1 MDARLKR
8 LFGNTVIFTVGK
20 FVSKLLVFFMMPLY
34 TACLSEA
41 QYSTADLITQLANL
55 LIPLACLGIS
65 EGIFR
70 NAAAKEG
77 DKQAFFSSGI
87 AILGISTAVFL
98 LLSPLILLLEYFA
111 SYVWLIV
118 IFVLCSNFHSVCAQ
132 YVCAIGRTK
141 TFAVQGILNTAL
153 NIAFNLLFLLAFGM
167 KVEGYVLSVVC
178 ADFVTTLVLIV
189 YCRLWN
195 VFSFKKISRSLMGE
209 LLRFSLPL
217 IPTTV
222 FWWITGVSDR
232 YLVARMRSDTENGLY
247 AAAYKIPTLLTYV
260 VSVFNEAWRLSA
272 VRESDDPDACAD
284 FFSKVFRYYVA
295 IVFVGGAAL
304 IAFAKVCSIL
314 LFADSYYEAWLYVP
328 ILVLATVFT
337 SFDSFLAT
345 AYFTKKKTMVSFY
358 TSMLGAVVNIVLN
371 LLWIPSWGA
380 VGASVATF
388 VSYFVVFVARAA
400 TMHRYI
406 RFNLQI
412 PKIAINT
419 ALLIGMVV
427 LMMLEVHLWMLWIG
441 LLCVAV
447 LALNAKSLIGMLH
460 VVPGMLKG
468 KFGRSGS

>member
-1 MDARLKR
+1 VDARIKR

-20 FVSKLLVFFMMPLY
+20 FVSKMLVFLMMPLY

-55 LIPLACLGIS
+55 LIPLACLGIA
-65 EGIFR
+65 EGLFR

-77 DKQAFFSSGI
+77 DKEAFFSSGM
-87 AILGISTAVFL
+87 AILAISSAGFL
-98 LLSPLILLLEYFA
+98 LLSPLLLLLEYFA

-141 TFAVQGILNTAL
+141 TFAFQGILNTTL
-153 NIAFNLLFLLAFGM
+153 NIGFNLLFLLGFGM
-167 KVEGYVLSVVC
+167 KIEGYVLSVVC

-189 YCRLWN
+189 YCRLWRA
-195 VFSFKKISRSLMGE
+195 FSIKKISRKIMGE
-209 LLRFSLPL
+209 MLRFSLPL

-232 YLVARMRSDTENGLY
+232 YLVARMRSDAENGLY
-247 AAAYKIPTLLTYV
+247 AAAYKIPTLLTYM

-272 VRESDDPDACAD
+272 VKESDDPDTCAD
-284 FFSKVFRYYVA
+284 FFGKVFRYYVA
-295 IVFVGGAAL
+295 IVFVGGAGL
-304 IAFAKVCSIL
+304 IAFAKVGSVL
-314 LFADSYYEAWLYVP
+314 LFADSYYQAWLYVP

-358 TSMLGAVVNIVLN
+358 TSMVGAILNIVLN
-371 LLWIPSWGA
+371 LIWIPSWGA

-388 VSYFVVFVARAA
+388 VSYFAVFVLRAA

-412 PKIAINT
+412 PRIAINT
-419 ALLIGMVV
+419 VLLGGMAVI
-427 LMMLEVHLWMLWIG
+427 MMTEPYLWQLYIG
-441 LLCVAV
+441 LLAVAV
-447 LALNAKSLIGMLH
+447 VGLNAPALLSMLKMM
-460 VVPGMLKG
+460 PEMLKG
-468 KFGRSGS
+468 RLKR

>member
-1 MDARLKR
+1 M
-8 LFGNTVIFTVGK
+8 IFTAGK
-20 FVSKLLVFFMMPLY
+20 FISKLLVFLMMPLY

-77 DKQAFFSSGI
+77 DKEAFFSSGV
-87 AILGISTAVFL
+87 AILCISTACFL
-98 LLSPLILLLEYFA
+98 LLSPLLLLLEYFA
-111 SYVWLIV
+111 PYLWLIV
-118 IFVLCSNFHSVCAQ
+118 LFVLCSNIHSVCAQ
-132 YVCAIGRTK
+132 YICAIGRTK
-141 TFAVQGILNTAL
+141 TFAVQGIVNTVL
-153 NIAFNLLFLLAFGM
+153 NIGFNVLFLVGLGM

-178 ADFVTTLVLIV
+178 ADFVTTLALVV
-189 YCRLWN
+189 YCRLWRA
-195 VFSFKKISRSLMGE
+195 FSFKKISKKLMGE
-209 LLRFSLPL
+209 MLKFSLPL

-247 AAAYKIPTLLTYV
+247 AAAYKIPTLLTYMV
-260 VSVFNEAWRLSA
+260 AVFNEAWRLSA
-272 VRESDDPDACAD
+272 VKESDDPDACAD
-284 FFSKVFRYYVA
+284 FFGKVFRYYVA
-295 IVFVGGAAL
+295 IVFVGGAFL
-304 IAFAKVCSIL
+304 IAFAKVCSML

-358 TSMLGAVVNIVLN
+358 TSMLGAGLNIVLN
-371 LLWIPSWGA
+371 LIWIPEWGA

-388 VSYFVVFVARAA
+388 VSYFAVFVLRAA

-412 PKIAINT
+412 PKITLNT
-419 ALLIGMVV
+419 VLLSGMTVI
-427 LMMLEVHLWMLWIG
+427 MMTEPPLWMLWIG
-441 LLCVAV
+441 ILTTAV
-447 LALNAKSLIGMLH
+447 VALNTPALFAMLRML
-460 VVPGMLKG
+460 PEMLKG
-468 KFGRSGS
+468 RFGR

>member
-77 DKQAFFSSGI
+77 DKQAFFSSGV
-87 AILGISTAVFL
+87 AILGFSTLGFL
-98 LLSPLILLLEYFA
+98 VLSPLLLLLEYFA
-111 SYVWLIV
+111 PYLWLIV
-118 IFVLCSNFHSVCAQ
+118 LFVLCSNFHSVCAQ
-132 YVCAIGRTK
+132 YVCAIGKTK
-141 TFAVQGILNTAL
+141 TFAAQGILNTAL
-153 NIAFNLLFLLAFGM
+153 NIGFNLLFLLGFGM
-167 KVEGYVLSVVC
+167 KIEGYVLSVVC
-178 ADFVTTLVLIV
+178 ADFVTTLVLIFT
-189 YCRLWN
+189 CRLWRA
-195 VFSFKKISRSLMGE
+195 FSVKKISRSIMGE

-232 YLVARMRSDTENGLY
+232 YLVARMRSDAENGLY
-247 AAAYKIPTLLTYV
+247 AAAYKIPTLLTYM

-272 VRESDDPDACAD
+272 VKESDDEGECAA
-284 FFSKVFRYYVA
+284 FFTKVFRYYVA
-295 IVFVGGAAL
+295 IVFVGGAFL
-304 IAFAKVCSIL
+304 IAFSKVASVV

-328 ILVLATVFT
+328 ILVVATVFT

-358 TSMLGAVVNIVLN
+358 TSMVGAVLNIVLN
-371 LLWIPSWGA
+371 LIWIPSWGA
-380 VGASVATF
+380 IGASIATL
-388 VSYFVVFVARAA
+388 VSYFAVFVLRAA
-400 TMHRYI
+400 TMHKYI

-412 PKIAINT
+412 PKIVVNT
-419 ALLIGMVV
+419 VLLCGMVAI
-427 LMMLEVHLWMLWIG
+427 MMLEPSLWMLWIG
-441 LLCVAV
+441 IVTAVVVGVNAPALL
-447 LALNAKSLIGMLH
+447 SMLKML
-460 VVPGMLKG
+460 PEMLKG
-468 KFGRSGS
+468 RLGR

>member
-1 MDARLKR
+1 VDARIKR

-20 FVSKLLVFFMMPLY
+20 FVSKMLVFFMMPLY

-55 LIPLACLGIS
+55 LIPLACLGIA
-65 EGIFR
+65 EGLFR

-77 DKQAFFSSGI
+77 DKEAFFSSGM
-87 AILGISTAVFL
+87 AILAISSAGFL
-98 LLSPLILLLEYFA
+98 LLSPLLLLLEYFA

-141 TFAVQGILNTAL
+141 TFAVQGIVNTAL
-153 NIAFNLLFLLAFGM
+153 NIGFNLLFLLGFGM
-167 KVEGYVLSVVC
+167 KIEGYVLSVVC

-189 YCRLWN
+189 YCRLWRA
-195 VFSFKKISRSLMGE
+195 FSVKKISRKIMGE
-209 LLRFSLPL
+209 MLRFSLPL

-232 YLVARMRSDTENGLY
+232 YLVARMRSDAENGLY

-272 VRESDDPDACAD
+272 VKESDDPDACAE
-284 FFSKVFRYYVA
+284 FFGKVFRYYVA

-304 IAFAKVCSIL
+304 IAFAKVASVV
-314 LFADSYYEAWLYVP
+314 LFADSYFEAWLYVP
-328 ILVLATVFT
+328 VLVLATVFT

-358 TSMLGAVVNIVLN
+358 TSMLGAVLNVVLN
-371 LLWIPSWGA
+371 LIWIPSWGA
-380 VGASVATF
+380 VGASVATLI
-388 VSYFVVFVARAA
+388 SYFAVFVLRAA

-412 PKIAINT
+412 PRIAINT
-419 ALLIGMVV
+419 VLLGGMAVI
-427 LMMLEVHLWMLWIG
+427 MMTEPYLWQLYIG
-441 LLCVAV
+441 LLAVAV
-447 LALNAKSLIGMLH
+447 VGLNAPALLSMLKMM
-460 VVPGMLKG
+460 PEMLKG
-468 KFGRSGS
+468 RLKR

>member
-1 MDARLKR
+1 MDARMKR
-8 LFGNTVIFTVGK
+8 LVGNTVIFTAGK
-20 FVSKLLVFFMMPLY
+20 FISKLLVFFMMPLY

-70 NAAAKEG
+70 NAAAKQG
-77 DKQAFFSSGI
+77 DKEAFFSSGV
-87 AILGISTAVFL
+87 AILGISTLGFL
-98 LLSPLILLLEYFA
+98 VLSPLLLLLEYFA
-111 SYVWLIV
+111 PYVWLI
-118 IFVLCSNFHSVCAQ
+118 ILFVLCSNFHSVCAQ

-141 TFAVQGILNTAL
+141 TFAVQGILNTML
-153 NIAFNLLFLLAFGM
+153 NIAFNLLFLLGFGM
-167 KVEGYVLSVVC
+167 KIEGYVLSVVC
-178 ADFVTTLVLIV
+178 ADFVTTLALIV
-189 YCRLWN
+189 YCRLWRA
-195 VFSFKKISRSLMGE
+195 FSVKKISRPLMGE
-209 LLRFSLPL
+209 MLRFSLPL

-247 AAAYKIPTLLTYV
+247 AAAYKIPTLLTYM

-272 VRESDDPDACAD
+272 VKESDDEGECAA

-295 IVFVGGAAL
+295 VVFVGGAFL
-304 IAFAKVCSIL
+304 IAFAKVCSVI

-328 ILVLATVFT
+328 ILVVATVFT

-358 TSMLGAVVNIVLN
+358 TSMAGAVLNVVLN
-371 LLWIPSWGA
+371 LIWIPAWGA
-380 VGASVATF
+380 VGASLATF
-388 VSYFVVFVARAA
+388 VSYFAVFVLRAA

-412 PKIAINT
+412 PKVAVNT
-419 ALLIGMVV
+419 VLLCGMVV
-427 LMMLEVHLWMLWIG
+427 VMMLELPMWMLWIG
-441 LLCVAV
+441 ILSAVVVGFNTPALL
-447 LALNAKSLIGMLH
+447 S
-460 VVPGMLKG
+460 MLKMLPEMV
-468 KFGRSGS
+468 KGRLKR

>member
-8 LFGNTVIFTVGK
+8 LFGNTMVFTAGK
-20 FVSKLLVFFMMPLY
+20 FISKLLVFLMMPLY

-87 AILGISTAVFL
+87 AILGISTAAFL
-98 LLSPLILLLEYFA
+98 LLSPLLLLLEYFA
-111 SYVWLIV
+111 PYLWLI
-118 IFVLCSNFHSVCAQ
+118 ILFVLCSNFHSVCAQ
-132 YVCAIGRTK
+132 YVCAIGKTK
-141 TFAVQGILNTAL
+141 TFAAQGILNTAL
-153 NIAFNLLFLLAFGM
+153 NIAFNLLFLLGFGM
-167 KVEGYVLSVVC
+167 KIEGYVLSVVC

-189 YCRLWN
+189 FCRLWKA
-195 VFSFKKISRSLMGE
+195 FSLKKISRKLMGE
-209 LLRFSLPL
+209 MLRFSLPL

-247 AAAYKIPTLLTYV
+247 AAAYKIPTLLTYM

-272 VRESDDPDACAD
+272 VRESDDADSCAD
-284 FFSKVFRYYVA
+284 FFGKVFRYYVA
-295 IVFVGGAAL
+295 IVFVGGAFL
-304 IAFAKVCSIL
+304 IAFAKVGSIL
-314 LFADSYYEAWLYVP
+314 LFADSYYDAWLYVP

-337 SFDSFLAT
+337 SFDSFLAS
-345 AYFTKKKTMVSFY
+345 AYFTKKKTMASFY
-358 TSMLGAVVNIVLN
+358 TSMVGAVFNIILN
-371 LLWIPSWGA
+371 LIWIPAWGA
-380 VGASVATF
+380 VGASVATLI
-388 VSYFVVFVARAA
+388 SYFVVFVLRAA

-412 PKIAINT
+412 PRIAINT
-419 ALLIGMVV
+419 VLLAGMVV
-427 LMMLEVHLWMLWIG
+427 IMMLELPLWMLWIG
-441 LLCVAV
+441 LLCAAV
-447 LALNAKSLIGMLH
+447 VGLNAPALISMLRMVPDMIKGRLKS
-460 VVPGMLKG
+460 
-468 KFGRSGS
+468 

>member
-8 LFGNTVIFTVGK
+8 LFGNTMVFTAGK
-20 FVSKLLVFFMMPLY
+20 FISKLLVFLMMPLY

-87 AILGISTAVFL
+87 AILGISTAAFL
-98 LLSPLILLLEYFA
+98 LLSPLLLLLEYFA
-111 SYVWLIV
+111 SYLWLI
-118 IFVLCSNFHSVCAQ
+118 ILFVLCSNFHSVCAQ
-132 YVCAIGRTK
+132 YVCAIGKTK
-141 TFAVQGILNTAL
+141 TFAAQGILNTAL
-153 NIAFNLLFLLAFGM
+153 NIAFNLLFLLGFGM
-167 KVEGYVLSVVC
+167 KIEGYVLSVVC

-189 YCRLWN
+189 FCRLWKA
-195 VFSFKKISRSLMGE
+195 FSLKKISRKLMGE
-209 LLRFSLPL
+209 MLRFSLPL

-247 AAAYKIPTLLTYV
+247 AAAYKIPTLLTYM

-272 VRESDDPDACAD
+272 VRESDDADSCAD
-284 FFSKVFRYYVA
+284 FFGKVFRYYVA
-295 IVFVGGAAL
+295 IVFVGGAFL
-304 IAFAKVCSIL
+304 IAFAKVGSIL
-314 LFADSYYEAWLYVP
+314 LFADSYYDAWLYVP

-337 SFDSFLAT
+337 SFDSFLAS
-345 AYFTKKKTMVSFY
+345 AYFTKKKTMASFY
-358 TSMLGAVVNIVLN
+358 TSMVGAVLNIILN
-371 LLWIPSWGA
+371 LIWIPAWGA
-380 VGASVATF
+380 VGASVATLI
-388 VSYFVVFVARAA
+388 SYFVVFVLRAA

-412 PKIAINT
+412 PRIAINT
-419 ALLIGMVV
+419 VLLAGMVV
-427 LMMLEVHLWMLWIG
+427 IMMLELPLWMLWIG
-441 LLCVAV
+441 LLCAAV
-447 LALNAKSLIGMLH
+447 VGLNAPALISMLRMVPDMIKGRLKS
-460 VVPGMLKG
+460 
-468 KFGRSGS
+468 

>member
-1 MDARLKR
+1 MDTRLKR
-8 LFGNTVIFTVGK
+8 LFGNTVIFTAGK
-20 FVSKLLVFFMMPLY
+20 FISKLLVFFMMPLY

-55 LIPLACLGIS
+55 LLPLACLGIS

-87 AILGISTAVFL
+87 AILTISTAGFL
-98 LLSPLILLLEYFA
+98 LLSPLLLLLEYFA
-111 SYVWLIV
+111 PYLWLIV
-118 IFVLCSNFHSVCAQ
+118 LFVLCSNFHSVCAQ

-141 TFAVQGILNTAL
+141 TFAVQGIVNTVL
-153 NIAFNLLFLLAFGM
+153 NIAFNLLFLLGIGM
-167 KVEGYVLSVVC
+167 EIEGYVLSVVC
-178 ADFVTTLVLIV
+178 ADFVTTLLLIV
-189 YCRLWN
+189 WCRLWKA
-195 VFSFKKISRSLMGE
+195 FSFKKISKKIMGE
-209 LLRFSLPL
+209 MLRFSLPL
-217 IPTTV
+217 IPTTI

-247 AAAYKIPTLLTYV
+247 AAAYKIPTLLTYM

-272 VRESDDPDACAD
+272 IKESDDPDACAD
-284 FFSKVFRYYVA
+284 FFGKVFRYYVA
-295 IVFVGGAAL
+295 IVFVGGAGL
-304 IAFAKVCSIL
+304 IAFAKVGSVV

-358 TSMLGAVVNIVLN
+358 TSMVGAVLN
-371 LLWIPSWGA
+371 LVLNLIWIPSWGA
-380 VGASVATF
+380 VGASIATF
-388 VSYFVVFVARAA
+388 ISYFMVFVLRAA

-412 PKIAINT
+412 VRIAVNT
-419 ALLIGMVV
+419 VLLGGMAVI
-427 LMMLEVHLWMLWIG
+427 MMLEPPLWMLWIG
-441 LLCVAV
+441 LLALVV
-447 LALNAKSLIGMLH
+447 LCINLRALIAMLRML
-460 VVPGMLKG
+460 PEMLKG
-468 KFGRSGS
+468 RLNS

>member
-77 DKQAFFSSGI
+77 DKQAFFSSGV
-87 AILGISTAVFL
+87 AILGFSTLGFL
-98 LLSPLILLLEYFA
+98 VLSPLLLLLEYFA
-111 SYVWLIV
+111 PYLWLIV
-118 IFVLCSNFHSVCAQ
+118 LFVLCSNFHSVCAQ
-132 YVCAIGRTK
+132 YVCAIGKTK
-141 TFAVQGILNTAL
+141 TFAAQGILNTAL
-153 NIAFNLLFLLAFGM
+153 NIGFNLLFLLGFGM
-167 KVEGYVLSVVC
+167 KIEGYVLSVVC
-178 ADFVTTLVLIV
+178 ADFVTTLVLIFT
-189 YCRLWN
+189 CRLWRA
-195 VFSFKKISRSLMGE
+195 FSVKKISRSIMGE

-232 YLVARMRSDTENGLY
+232 YLVARMRSDAENGLY
-247 AAAYKIPTLLTYV
+247 AAAYKIPTLLTYM

-272 VRESDDPDACAD
+272 VKESDDEGECAA
-284 FFSKVFRYYVA
+284 FFTKVFRYYVA
-295 IVFVGGAAL
+295 IVFVGGAFL
-304 IAFAKVCSIL
+304 IAFSKVASVV

-328 ILVLATVFT
+328 ILVVATVFT

-358 TSMLGAVVNIVLN
+358 TSMVGAVLNIVLN
-371 LLWIPSWGA
+371 LFWIPSWGA
-380 VGASVATF
+380 IGASIATL
-388 VSYFVVFVARAA
+388 VSYFAVFVLRAA
-400 TMHRYI
+400 TMHKYI

-412 PKIAINT
+412 PKIVVNT
-419 ALLIGMVV
+419 VLLCGMVAI
-427 LMMLEVHLWMLWIG
+427 MMLEPSLWMLWIG
-441 LLCVAV
+441 IVTAVVVGVNAPALL
-447 LALNAKSLIGMLH
+447 SMLKML
-460 VVPGMLKG
+460 PEMLKG
-468 KFGRSGS
+468 RLGR

>member
-1 MDARLKR
+1 MDVRLKR

-55 LIPLACLGIS
+55 LIPLACLGIN

-77 DKQAFFSSGI
+77 DKEAFFSSGV
-87 AILGISTAVFL
+87 AILGFSTLGFL
-98 LLSPLILLLEYFA
+98 VLSPLLLLLEYFA

-118 IFVLCSNFHSVCAQ
+118 VFVLCSNFHSVCAQ
-132 YVCAIGRTK
+132 YVCAIGKTK
-141 TFAVQGILNTAL
+141 TFAAQGILNTAL
-153 NIAFNLLFLLAFGM
+153 NIAFNLLFLLGFGM
-167 KVEGYVLSVVC
+167 KIEGYVLSVVC
-178 ADFVTTLVLIV
+178 ADFVTTLVLILT
-189 YCRLWN
+189 CRLWRS
-195 VFSFKKISRSLMGE
+195 FSVKKISKPLMGE
-209 LLRFSLPL
+209 MLRFSLPL

-232 YLVARMRSDTENGLY
+232 YLVARMRSDAENGLY
-247 AAAYKIPTLLTYV
+247 AAAYKIPTLLTYM

-272 VRESDDPDACAD
+272 VKESNDEGECAA
-284 FFSKVFRYYVA
+284 FFGKVFRYYVA
-295 IVFVGGAAL
+295 VVFVGGAFL
-304 IAFAKVCSIL
+304 IAFAKVCSIV

-328 ILVLATVFT
+328 ILVVATVFT
-337 SFDSFLAT
+337 SFDTFLAT

-358 TSMLGAVVNIVLN
+358 TSMLGAVLNIVLN

-380 VGASVATF
+380 VGASLATF
-388 VSYFVVFVARAA
+388 ISYFAVFVLRAA

-412 PKIAINT
+412 PKITVNT
-419 ALLIGMVV
+419 VLLAGMVV
-427 LMMLEVHLWMLWIG
+427 IMMLQPTMWMLWIG
-441 LLCVAV
+441 ICTAAV
-447 LALNAKSLIGMLH
+447 TAWNAPALFS
-460 VVPGMLKG
+460 MLKMLPEMV
-468 KFGRSGS
+468 KGRLKR

>member
-1 MDARLKR
+1 MDAKLKR
-8 LFGNTVIFTVGK
+8 LFGNTMIFTAGK
-20 FVSKLLVFFMMPLY
+20 FISKLLVFFMMPLY

-77 DKQAFFSSGI
+77 DKEAFFSSGV
-87 AILGISTAVFL
+87 AILGISTLAFL
-98 LLSPLILLLEYFA
+98 LLSPLLLLLEYFA
-111 SYVWLIV
+111 PYVWLIV
-118 IFVLCSNFHSVCAQ
+118 LFVLCSNFHSVCAQ
-132 YVCAIGRTK
+132 YVCAIGRT
-141 TFAVQGILNTAL
+141 TLFAGQGILNTML
-153 NIAFNLLFLLAFGM
+153 NIGFNLLFLLGFGM
-167 KVEGYVLSVVC
+167 KIEGYVLSVVC
-178 ADFVTTLVLIV
+178 ADFVTTLALIV
-189 YCRLWN
+189 YCKLWRA
-195 VFSFKKISRSLMGE
+195 FSVKKISKPLMGE
-209 LLRFSLPL
+209 MLRFSLPL

-247 AAAYKIPTLLTYV
+247 AAAYKIPTLLTYM

-272 VRESDDPDACAD
+272 VRESDDEGECAA

-295 IVFVGGAAL
+295 IVFVGGAFL
-304 IAFAKVCSIL
+304 IAFAKICSII

-328 ILVLATVFT
+328 ILVVATVFT

-358 TSMLGAVVNIVLN
+358 TSMAGAVLNIALN
-371 LLWIPSWGA
+371 LIWIPTWGA
-380 VGASVATF
+380 VGASLATF
-388 VSYFVVFVARAA
+388 VSYFAVFVLRAA

-412 PKIAINT
+412 PKITVNTVLLCGMAAI
-419 ALLIGMVV
+419 
-427 LMMLEVHLWMLWIG
+427 MMLEPPVWMLWIG
-441 LLCVAV
+441 LCTAAV
-447 LALNAKSLIGMLH
+447 VGFNAPALLS
-460 VVPGMLKG
+460 MLKMLPEMV
-468 KFGRSGS
+468 KERLKR

>member
-1 MDARLKR
+1 MDARIKR

-20 FVSKLLVFFMMPLY
+20 FVSKMLVFLMMPLY

-55 LIPLACLGIS
+55 LIPLACLGIA
-65 EGIFR
+65 EGLFR

-77 DKQAFFSSGI
+77 DKEAFFSSGM
-87 AILGISTAVFL
+87 AILAISSAGFL
-98 LLSPLILLLEYFA
+98 LLSPLLLLLEYFA

-141 TFAVQGILNTAL
+141 TFAFQGILNTAL
-153 NIAFNLLFLLAFGM
+153 NIGFNLLFLLGFGM
-167 KVEGYVLSVVC
+167 KIEGYVLSVVC

-189 YCRLWN
+189 YCRLWRA
-195 VFSFKKISRSLMGE
+195 FSFKKISKKIMGE
-209 LLRFSLPL
+209 MLRFSLPL

-232 YLVARMRSDTENGLY
+232 YLVARMRSDAENGLY
-247 AAAYKIPTLLTYV
+247 AAAYKIPTLLTYM

-272 VRESDDPDACAD
+272 VKESDDPDACAD
-284 FFSKVFRYYVA
+284 FFGKVFRYYVA
-295 IVFVGGAAL
+295 IVFVGGAGL
-304 IAFAKVCSIL
+304 IAFAKVASVL
-314 LFADSYYEAWLYVP
+314 LFADSYYQAWLYVP

-358 TSMLGAVVNIVLN
+358 TSMVGAILNIVLN
-371 LLWIPSWGA
+371 LIWIPSWGA

-388 VSYFVVFVARAA
+388 VSYFAVFVLRAA

-412 PKIAINT
+412 PRIAINT
-419 ALLIGMVV
+419 VLLGGMTVI
-427 LMMLEVHLWMLWIG
+427 MMTEPYLWQLYIG
-441 LLCVAV
+441 LLAVAV
-447 LALNAKSLIGMLH
+447 VGLNAPALLSMLKML
-460 VVPGMLKG
+460 PEMLKG
-468 KFGRSGS
+468 RLKR

>member
-1 MDARLKR
+1 MDLRLKR
-8 LFGNTVIFTVGK
+8 LFGNTMIFTAGK
-20 FVSKLLVFFMMPLY
+20 FISKLMVFFMMPLY

-77 DKQAFFSSGI
+77 DKEAFFSSGV
-87 AILGISTAVFL
+87 AILCISMLCFL
-98 LLSPLILLLEYFA
+98 LLSPLILLFEYFA
-111 SYVWLIV
+111 PYLWLIV
-118 IFVLCSNFHSVCAQ
+118 LFVLGSNVHSVCAQ
-132 YVCAIGRTK
+132 YVCAIGKTK
-141 TFAVQGILNTAL
+141 TFAAQGILNTAL
-153 NIAFNLLFLLAFGM
+153 NIAFNLLFLLGFGM

-178 ADFVTTLVLIV
+178 ADFVTTLVLIA
-189 YCRLWN
+189 YCRLWRA
-195 VFSFKKISRSLMGE
+195 FSIKKISKPLMWDM
-209 LLRFSLPL
+209 LRFSLPL

-247 AAAYKIPTLLTYV
+247 AAAYKIPTLLTYM

-272 VRESDDPDACAD
+272 VRESDNEGECAA

-295 IVFVGGAAL
+295 IVFVGGAFL
-304 IAFAKVCSIL
+304 VAFAKVCSII

-328 ILVLATVFT
+328 ILVVATVFT

-358 TSMLGAVVNIVLN
+358 TSMLGAVLNIVLN
-371 LLWIPSWGA
+371 LIWIPAWGA
-380 VGASVATF
+380 VGASLATF
-388 VSYFVVFVARAA
+388 VSYFAVFVLRVA
-400 TMHRYI
+400 TMHYFI

-412 PKIAINT
+412 PRITLNT
-419 ALLIGMVV
+419 VLLGGMVV
-427 LMMLEVHLWMLWIG
+427 IMMTEPPFWMLWIG
-441 LLCVAV
+441 ICTAIVVGVNAP
-447 LALNAKSLIGMLH
+447 ALFSMLKML
-460 VVPGMLKG
+460 PEMLKG
-468 KFGRSGS
+468 RLGR

>member
-1 MDARLKR
+1 MDARIKK
-8 LFGNTVIFTVGK
+8 LFSNTMIFTAGK
-20 FVSKLLVFFMMPLY
+20 FISKMLVFLMMPLY

-41 QYSTADLITQLANL
+41 QYSTADLITQFANL

-87 AILGISTAVFL
+87 AILGISTAAFL

-141 TFAVQGILNTAL
+141 TFAAQGILNTAL
-153 NIAFNLLFLLAFGM
+153 NIAFNLLFLLVFDLT
-167 KVEGYVLSVVC
+167 VEGYVLSVVC

-189 YCRLWN
+189 FCKLWTA
-195 VFSFKKISRSLMGE
+195 FSFKKISRKIMGE
-209 LLRFSLPL
+209 MLRFSLPL

-272 VRESDDPDACAD
+272 VKESDDPDACAD
-284 FFSKVFRYYVA
+284 FFGKVFRYYVA
-295 IVFVGGAAL
+295 IVFVGGAFL
-304 IAFAKVCSIL
+304 IAFAKVCSML
-314 LFADSYYEAWLYVP
+314 LFADSYFEAWLYVP

-358 TSMLGAVVNIVLN
+358 TSMLGAVLNIILN
-371 LLWIPSWGA
+371 LLWIPTWGA

-388 VSYFVVFVARAA
+388 ISYFAVFVVRAA
-400 TMHRYI
+400 TMHKYI

-412 PKIAINT
+412 HKIAINT
-419 ALLIGMVV
+419 LLLGGMVV

-447 LALNAKSLIGMLH
+447 VALNATSLLGMLRA
-460 VVPGMLKG
+460 VPGMLKERM
-468 KFGRSGS
+468 KP

>member
-1 MDARLKR
+1 MDARIKR

-20 FVSKLLVFFMMPLY
+20 FVSKMLVFLMMPLY

-55 LIPLACLGIS
+55 LIPLACLGIA
-65 EGIFR
+65 EGLFR

-77 DKQAFFSSGI
+77 DKEAFFSSGM
-87 AILGISTAVFL
+87 AILAISSAGFL
-98 LLSPLILLLEYFA
+98 LLSPLLLLLEYFA

-141 TFAVQGILNTAL
+141 TFAFQGILNTAL
-153 NIAFNLLFLLAFGM
+153 NIGFNLLFLLGFGM
-167 KVEGYVLSVVC
+167 KIEGYVLSVVC

-189 YCRLWN
+189 YCRLWRA
-195 VFSFKKISRSLMGE
+195 FSFKKISKKIMGE
-209 LLRFSLPL
+209 MLRFSLPL

-232 YLVARMRSDTENGLY
+232 YLVARMRSDAENGLY
-247 AAAYKIPTLLTYV
+247 AAAYKIPTLLTYM

-272 VRESDDPDACAD
+272 VKESDDPDACAD
-284 FFSKVFRYYVA
+284 FFGKVFRYYVA
-295 IVFVGGAAL
+295 IVFVGGAGL
-304 IAFAKVCSIL
+304 IAFAKVASVL
-314 LFADSYYEAWLYVP
+314 LFADSYYQAWLYVP

-358 TSMLGAVVNIVLN
+358 TSMVGAIFNIVLN
-371 LLWIPSWGA
+371 LIWIPSWGA

-388 VSYFVVFVARAA
+388 VSYFAVFVLRAA
-400 TMHRYI
+400 TMHRFI

-412 PKIAINT
+412 PRIAINT
-419 ALLIGMVV
+419 VLLGGMTVI
-427 LMMLEVHLWMLWIG
+427 MMTEPYLWQLYIG
-441 LLCVAV
+441 LLAVAV
-447 LALNAKSLIGMLH
+447 VGLNAPALLSMLKML
-460 VVPGMLKG
+460 PEMLKG
-468 KFGRSGS
+468 RLKR

>member
-8 LFGNTVIFTVGK
+8 LFGNTLIFTAGK
-20 FVSKLLVFFMMPLY
+20 FISKLLVFFMMPLY

-77 DKQAFFSSGI
+77 DKEAFFSSGV
-87 AILGISTAVFL
+87 AVLGIGTLGFL
-98 LLSPLILLLEYFA
+98 LLSPLLLLLEYFA
-111 SYVWLIV
+111 PYLWLIV
-118 IFVLCSNFHSVCAQ
+118 LFVLCSNFHSVCAQ
-132 YVCAIGRTK
+132 YVCAVGKTK
-141 TFAVQGILNTAL
+141 TFAAQGILNTAL
-153 NIAFNLLFLLAFGM
+153 NIAFNLLFLLGFGM
-167 KVEGYVLSVVC
+167 KIEGYVLSVVC

-189 YCRLWN
+189 TCKLWRA
-195 VFSFKKISRSLMGE
+195 FSVRKISRPLMGE

-247 AAAYKIPTLLTYV
+247 AAAYKIPTLLTYM

-272 VRESDDPDACAD
+272 VKESDNQEECEK
-284 FFSKVFRYYVA
+284 FFSEVFRYYVA
-295 IVFVGGAAL
+295 VVFVGGAFL
-304 IAFAKVCSIL
+304 IAFAKVCSVI
-314 LFADSYYEAWLYVP
+314 LFAESYYEAWLYVP
-328 ILVLATVFT
+328 ILVVATVFT

-358 TSMLGAVVNIVLN
+358 TSMAGALLNIVLN
-371 LLWIPSWGA
+371 LIWIPTWGA
-380 VGASVATF
+380 VGASLATF
-388 VSYFVVFVARAA
+388 ISYFAVFVLRAA

-406 RFNLQI
+406 RFNLRL
-412 PKIAINT
+412 PAIAINT
-419 ALLIGMVV
+419 VLLCGMAA
-427 LMMLEVHLWMLWIG
+427 LMMLEPPLWILWISLCT
-441 LLCVAV
+441 LLVTGINTP
-447 LALNAKSLIGMLH
+447 ALLS
-460 VVPGMLKG
+460 MLKMLPEMV
-468 KFGRSGS
+468 KGRIRR

>member
-77 DKQAFFSSGI
+77 DKQAFFSSGV
-87 AILGISTAVFL
+87 AILGFSTLGFL
-98 LLSPLILLLEYFA
+98 VLSPLLLLLEYFA
-111 SYVWLIV
+111 PYLWLIV
-118 IFVLCSNFHSVCAQ
+118 LFVLCSNFHSVCAQ
-132 YVCAIGRTK
+132 YVCAIGKTK
-141 TFAVQGILNTAL
+141 TFAAQGILNTAL
-153 NIAFNLLFLLAFGM
+153 NIGFNLLFLLGFGM
-167 KVEGYVLSVVC
+167 KIEGYVLSVVC
-178 ADFVTTLVLIV
+178 ADFVTTLVLIFT
-189 YCRLWN
+189 CRLWRA
-195 VFSFKKISRSLMGE
+195 FSIKKISRSIMGE

-232 YLVARMRSDTENGLY
+232 YLVARMRSDAENGLY
-247 AAAYKIPTLLTYV
+247 AAAYKIPTLLTYM

-272 VRESDDPDACAD
+272 VKESDDEGECAA
-284 FFSKVFRYYVA
+284 FFTKVFRYYVA
-295 IVFVGGAAL
+295 IVFVGGAFL
-304 IAFAKVCSIL
+304 IAFSKVASVV

-328 ILVLATVFT
+328 ILVVATVFT

-358 TSMLGAVVNIVLN
+358 TSMVGAVLNIVLN
-371 LLWIPSWGA
+371 LFWIPSWGA
-380 VGASVATF
+380 IGASIATL
-388 VSYFVVFVARAA
+388 VSYFAVFVLRAA

-412 PKIAINT
+412 PKIVVNT
-419 ALLIGMVV
+419 VLLCGMVAI
-427 LMMLEVHLWMLWIG
+427 MMLEPSLWMLWIG
-441 LLCVAV
+441 IVTAVVVGVNAPALL
-447 LALNAKSLIGMLH
+447 SMLKML
-460 VVPGMLKG
+460 PEMLKG
-468 KFGRSGS
+468 RLGR

>member
-1 MDARLKR
+1 MDARIKR
-8 LFGNTVIFTVGK
+8 LFGNTMIFTAGK
-20 FVSKLLVFFMMPLY
+20 FISKLLVFLMMPLY

-41 QYSTADLITQLANL
+41 QYSVADLITQLANL

-77 DKQAFFSSGI
+77 DKEAFFSSGI
-87 AILGISTAVFL
+87 AILGISTACFL
-98 LLSPLILLLEYFA
+98 LLSPLLLLLEYFA
-111 SYVWLIV
+111 PYLWLIV
-118 IFVLCSNFHSVCAQ
+118 LFVLCSNIHSVCAQ
-132 YVCAIGRTK
+132 YICAIGRTK
-141 TFAVQGILNTAL
+141 TFAGQGIVNTML
-153 NIAFNLLFLLAFGM
+153 NIGFNVLFLVGFGM

-178 ADFVTTLVLIV
+178 ADFVTTLVLVV
-189 YCRLWN
+189 YCRLWKA
-195 VFSFKKISRSLMGE
+195 FSIKKISKKIMGE
-209 LLRFSLPL
+209 MLKFSLPL

-232 YLVARMRSDTENGLY
+232 YLVARIRDDTENGLY
-247 AAAYKIPTLLTYV
+247 AAAYKIPTLLTYM

-284 FFSKVFRYYVA
+284 FFGKVFRYYVA
-295 IVFVGGAAL
+295 IVFVGGAFL

-314 LFADSYYEAWLYVP
+314 LFADSYYQAWLYVP

-358 TSMLGAVVNIVLN
+358 TSMVGAILNVVLN
-371 LLWIPSWGA
+371 LIWIPAWGA
-380 VGASVATF
+380 VGASIATF
-388 VSYFVVFVARAA
+388 ASYFVVFVLRAA

-412 PKIAINT
+412 PKIVLNT
-419 ALLIGMVV
+419 VLLGGMTVI
-427 LMMLEVHLWMLWIG
+427 MMTEPQLWMLWIG
-441 LLCVAV
+441 ILTAAVVAFNTPVLL
-447 LALNAKSLIGMLH
+447 SMLRML
-460 VVPGMLKG
+460 PEMLKG
-468 KFGRSGS
+468 RFGR

>member
-1 MDARLKR
+1 MDTRIKR
-8 LFGNTVIFTVGK
+8 LFGNTMIFTAGK
-20 FVSKLLVFFMMPLY
+20 FISKLLVFLMMPLY

-77 DKQAFFSSGI
+77 DKEAFFSSGV
-87 AILGISTAVFL
+87 AILCISTACFL
-98 LLSPLILLLEYFA
+98 LLSPLLLLLEYFA
-111 SYVWLIV
+111 PYLWLIV
-118 IFVLCSNFHSVCAQ
+118 LFVLCSNIHSVCAQ
-132 YVCAIGRTK
+132 YICAIGRTK
-141 TFAVQGILNTAL
+141 TFAVQGIVNTVL
-153 NIAFNLLFLLAFGM
+153 NIGFNVLFLVGLGM

-178 ADFVTTLVLIV
+178 ADFVTTLALVV
-189 YCRLWN
+189 YCRLWRA
-195 VFSFKKISRSLMGE
+195 FSFKKISKKLMGE
-209 LLRFSLPL
+209 MLKFSLPL

-247 AAAYKIPTLLTYV
+247 AAAYKIPTLLTYMV
-260 VSVFNEAWRLSA
+260 AVFNEAWRLSA
-272 VRESDDPDACAD
+272 VKESDDPDACAD
-284 FFSKVFRYYVA
+284 FFGKVFRYYVA
-295 IVFVGGAAL
+295 IVFVGGAFL
-304 IAFAKVCSIL
+304 IAFAKVCSML

-358 TSMLGAVVNIVLN
+358 TSMLGAGLNIVLN
-371 LLWIPSWGA
+371 LIWIPEWGA

-388 VSYFVVFVARAA
+388 VSYFAVFVLRAA

-412 PKIAINT
+412 PKITLNT
-419 ALLIGMVV
+419 VLLSGMTVI
-427 LMMLEVHLWMLWIG
+427 MMTEPPLWMLWIG
-441 LLCVAV
+441 ILTTAV
-447 LALNAKSLIGMLH
+447 VALNTPALFAMLRML
-460 VVPGMLKG
+460 PEMLKG
-468 KFGRSGS
+468 RFGR

>member
-1 MDARLKR
+1 MDARIKK
-8 LFGNTVIFTVGK
+8 LFGNTMIFTAGK
-20 FVSKLLVFFMMPLY
+20 FISKMLVFLMMPLY
-34 TACLSEA
+34 TACLTEA
-41 QYSTADLITQLANL
+41 QYSTADLISQFANL
-55 LIPLACLGIS
+55 LIPFACLGIS

-87 AILGISTAVFL
+87 AILAISTAGFL

-118 IFVLCSNFHSVCAQ
+118 IFVLCSNLHSVCAQ

-141 TFAVQGILNTAL
+141 TFAFQGILNTFL
-153 NIAFNLLFLLAFGM
+153 NIAFNVLFLVGLGM

-178 ADFVTTLVLIV
+178 ADFLTTVVLIL
-189 YCRLWN
+189 YCRLWRA
-195 VFSFKKISRSLMGE
+195 FSFKKISRRLMGE

-272 VRESDDPDACAD
+272 VKESDDPEECAA
-284 FFSKVFRYYVA
+284 FFGKVFRYYVA
-295 IVFVGGAAL
+295 VVFVGGAVL
-304 IAFAKVCSIL
+304 IAFAKVCSVL

-345 AYFTKKKTMVSFY
+345 AYFTKKKTMASFY
-358 TSMLGAVVNIVLN
+358 TSMLGAVLNIVLN
-371 LLWIPSWGA
+371 LLWIPTWGA
-380 VGASVATF
+380 VGASLATF
-388 VSYFVVFVARAA
+388 ISYFAVFVVRAA

-412 PKIAINT
+412 PRILINT
-419 ALLIGMVV
+419 LLLGGMVV
-427 LMMLEVHLWMLWIG
+427 LMMLEVKLWMLWVG
-441 LLCVAV
+441 MLAAAV
-447 LALNAKSLIGMLH
+447 LAVNAASLIGM
-460 VVPGMLKG
+460 VRMIPEMLR
-468 KFGRSGS
+468 GRAKH

>member
-8 LFGNTVIFTVGK
+8 LFGNTLIFTAGK
-20 FVSKLLVFFMMPLY
+20 FISKLLVFFMMPLY

-77 DKQAFFSSGI
+77 DKEAFFSSGV
-87 AILGISTAVFL
+87 AVLGIGTLGFL
-98 LLSPLILLLEYFA
+98 LLSPLLLLLEYFA
-111 SYVWLIV
+111 PYLWLIV
-118 IFVLCSNFHSVCAQ
+118 LFVLCSNFHSVCAQ
-132 YVCAIGRTK
+132 YVCAVGKTK
-141 TFAVQGILNTAL
+141 TFAAQGILNTAL
-153 NIAFNLLFLLAFGM
+153 NIAFNLLFLLGFDM
-167 KVEGYVLSVVC
+167 KIEGYVLSVVC

-189 YCRLWN
+189 TCKLWRA
-195 VFSFKKISRSLMGE
+195 FSVRKISRPLMGE

-247 AAAYKIPTLLTYV
+247 AAAYKIPTLLTYM

-272 VRESDDPDACAD
+272 VRESDNQEECEK
-284 FFSKVFRYYVA
+284 FFSEVFRYYVA
-295 IVFVGGAAL
+295 VVFVGGAFL
-304 IAFAKVCSIL
+304 IAFAKVCSVI
-314 LFADSYYEAWLYVP
+314 LFAESYYEAWLYVP
-328 ILVLATVFT
+328 ILVVATVFT

-358 TSMLGAVVNIVLN
+358 TSMAGALLNIVLN
-371 LLWIPSWGA
+371 LIWIPAWGA
-380 VGASVATF
+380 VGASLATF
-388 VSYFVVFVARAA
+388 ISYFAVFVLRAA

-406 RFNLQI
+406 RFNLRL
-412 PKIAINT
+412 PAIAINT
-419 ALLIGMVV
+419 VLLCGMAA
-427 LMMLEVHLWMLWIG
+427 LMMLEPPLWILWISLCT
-441 LLCVAV
+441 LLVTGINTP
-447 LALNAKSLIGMLH
+447 ALLS
-460 VVPGMLKG
+460 MLKMLPEMV
-468 KFGRSGS
+468 KGRMRR

>member
-8 LFGNTVIFTVGK
+8 LFGNTMVFTAGK
-20 FVSKLLVFFMMPLY
+20 FISKLLVFLMMPLY

-77 DKQAFFSSGI
+77 DKEAFFSSGI
-87 AILGISTAVFL
+87 AILGISTAAFL
-98 LLSPLILLLEYFA
+98 LLSPLLLLLEYFA
-111 SYVWLIV
+111 PYLWLI
-118 IFVLCSNFHSVCAQ
+118 ILFVLCSNFHSVCAQ
-132 YVCAIGRTK
+132 YVCAIGKTK
-141 TFAVQGILNTAL
+141 TFAAQGILNTAL
-153 NIAFNLLFLLAFGM
+153 NIAFNLLFLLGFGM
-167 KVEGYVLSVVC
+167 KIEGYVLSVVC

-189 YCRLWN
+189 FCRLRKA
-195 VFSFKKISRSLMGE
+195 FSLKKISRKLMGE
-209 LLRFSLPL
+209 MLRFSLPL

-247 AAAYKIPTLLTYV
+247 AAAYKIPTLLTYM

-272 VRESDDPDACAD
+272 VRESDDADSCAD
-284 FFSKVFRYYVA
+284 FFGKVFRYYVA
-295 IVFVGGAAL
+295 IVFVGGAFL
-304 IAFAKVCSIL
+304 IAFAKVGSIL
-314 LFADSYYEAWLYVP
+314 LFADSYYDAWLYVP

-337 SFDSFLAT
+337 SFDSFLAS
-345 AYFTKKKTMVSFY
+345 AYFTKKKTMASFY
-358 TSMLGAVVNIVLN
+358 TSMVGAVLNIILN
-371 LLWIPSWGA
+371 LIWIPAWGA
-380 VGASVATF
+380 VGASVATLI
-388 VSYFVVFVARAA
+388 SYFVVFVLRAA

-412 PKIAINT
+412 PRIAINT
-419 ALLIGMVV
+419 VLLACMVV
-427 LMMLEVHLWMLWIG
+427 IMMLELPLWMLWIG

-447 LALNAKSLIGMLH
+447 VGLNAPALISMLRMVPDMIKGRLKS
-460 VVPGMLKG
+460 
-468 KFGRSGS
+468 

>member
-1 MDARLKR
+1 VDARLKR
-8 LFGNTVIFTVGK
+8 LFGNTMVFTAGK
-20 FVSKLLVFFMMPLY
+20 FISKLLVFLMMPLY

-87 AILGISTAVFL
+87 AILGISTAAFL
-98 LLSPLILLLEYFA
+98 LLSPLLLLLEYFA
-111 SYVWLIV
+111 PYLWLI
-118 IFVLCSNFHSVCAQ
+118 ILFVLCSNFHSVCAQ

-141 TFAVQGILNTAL
+141 TFAAQGILNTAL
-153 NIAFNLLFLLAFGM
+153 NIAFNLLFLLGFGM
-167 KVEGYVLSVVC
+167 KIEGYVLSVVC

-189 YCRLWN
+189 FCRLRKA
-195 VFSFKKISRSLMGE
+195 FSLKKISRKLMGE
-209 LLRFSLPL
+209 MLRFSLPL

-247 AAAYKIPTLLTYV
+247 AAAYKIPTLLTYM

-272 VRESDDPDACAD
+272 VRESDDADSCAD
-284 FFSKVFRYYVA
+284 FFGKVFRYYVA
-295 IVFVGGAAL
+295 IVFVGGAFL
-304 IAFAKVCSIL
+304 IAFAKVGSIL
-314 LFADSYYEAWLYVP
+314 LFADSYYDAWLYVP

-337 SFDSFLAT
+337 SFDSFLAS
-345 AYFTKKKTMVSFY
+345 AYFTKKKTMASFY
-358 TSMLGAVVNIVLN
+358 TSMVGAVLNIILN
-371 LLWIPSWGA
+371 LIWIPAWGA
-380 VGASVATF
+380 VGASVATLI
-388 VSYFVVFVARAA
+388 SYFVVFVLRAA

-412 PKIAINT
+412 PRIAINT
-419 ALLIGMVV
+419 VLLAGMVV
-427 LMMLEVHLWMLWIG
+427 IMMLELPLWMLWIG
-441 LLCVAV
+441 LLCAAV
-447 LALNAKSLIGMLH
+447 VGLNAPALISMLRMVPDMIKGRLKS
-460 VVPGMLKG
+460 
-468 KFGRSGS
+468 

>member
-8 LFGNTVIFTVGK
+8 LFGNTMIFTAGK
-20 FVSKLLVFFMMPLY
+20 FISKLLVFFMMPLY

-77 DKQAFFSSGI
+77 DKEAFFSSGV
-87 AILGISTAVFL
+87 AILGISTLGFL
-98 LLSPLILLLEYFA
+98 LLSPLLLLLEYFA
-111 SYVWLIV
+111 PYLWLI
-118 IFVLCSNFHSVCAQ
+118 ILFVLCSNLHSVCAQ

-141 TFAVQGILNTAL
+141 TFAAQGILNTAL
-153 NIAFNLLFLLAFGM
+153 NIAFNLLFLLGFGM
-167 KVEGYVLSVVC
+167 KIEGYVLSVVC
-178 ADFVTTLVLIV
+178 ADFATTMVLIV
-189 YCRLWN
+189 FCKLWRA
-195 VFSFKKISRSLMGE
+195 FSVKKISKSLMGE

-247 AAAYKIPTLLTYV
+247 AAAYKIPTLLTYM

-272 VRESDDPDACAD
+272 VKESDDPDACAD

-295 IVFVGGAAL
+295 IVFVGGAFL
-304 IAFAKVCSIL
+304 IAFAKVCSVI
-314 LFADSYYEAWLYVP
+314 LFAESYYEAWLYVP
-328 ILVLATVFT
+328 ILVVATVFT

-358 TSMLGAVVNIVLN
+358 TSMAGAVINIVLN
-371 LLWIPSWGA
+371 LIWIPTWGA
-380 VGASVATF
+380 VGASLATF
-388 VSYFVVFVARAA
+388 VSYFAVFVLRAL

-412 PKIAINT
+412 PKIAIGT
-419 ALLIGMVV
+419 LLLCGMVAI
-427 LMMLEVHLWMLWIG
+427 MMLEPPMWMLWVG
-441 LLCVAV
+441 LGT
-447 LALNAKSLIGMLH
+447 ALTVGVNAPALFSMLKML
-460 VVPGMLKG
+460 PEMLKG
-468 KFGRSGS
+468 RLGR